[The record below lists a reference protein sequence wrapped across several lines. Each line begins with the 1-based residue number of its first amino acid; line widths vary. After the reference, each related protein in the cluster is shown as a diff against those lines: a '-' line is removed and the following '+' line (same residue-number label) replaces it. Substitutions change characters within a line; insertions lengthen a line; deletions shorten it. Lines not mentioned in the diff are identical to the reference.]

1 MSKKV
6 FVLGSINVDLMINT
20 PRLPEKGETILGSN
34 FRISMGGKG
43 ANQAASCGLLGTETI
58 FIGNVGNDD
67 FADLAIEDLEN
78 NFSIDTRFIR
88 RKNDIST
95 GTAVITQV
103 DNDNVIIV
111 DSGAN
116 MTIDLDQVHSAL
128 NEANEGDVFLAQF
141 EVDFAL
147 VKESLKL
154 AKAKHMYTIINP
166 APANEIPDDML
177 KDIDCLILNQS
188 ETEILSGIY
197 PEDLDSCIEAKEIL
211 SSKGVKALLFTL
223 GANGCLYIDENLKVE
238 VPGERVKVVDT
249 TGAGD
254 SFIGAY
260 VSSMVKGNS
269 IEASLKFA
277 NAYAAFNCTNR
288 GARSGL
294 KRFGNYAEIVK
305 ELEKFKS

>member
-1 MSKKV
+1 
-6 FVLGSINVDLMINT
+6 MINS

-67 FADLAIEDLEN
+67 FADLALDDLEN
-78 NFSIDTRFIR
+78 NFSIDTRFIQ
-88 RKNDIST
+88 RKSEVST

-116 MTIDLDQVHSAL
+116 MTIDIDQVQSAL
-128 NEANEGDVFLAQF
+128 NEANEGDIFLAQF
-141 EVDFAL
+141 EVDFNL
-147 VKESLKL
+147 VRKSLEL
-154 AKAKHMYTIINP
+154 AKQKGMYTIINP
-166 APANEIPDDML
+166 APAHEIPDDML
-177 KDIDCLILNQS
+177 NNIDCLILNQS
-188 ETEILSGIY
+188 ETEILSGVY
-197 PEDLDSCIEAKEIL
+197 PEDLASCIEAKEIL

-223 GANGCLYIDENLKVE
+223 GSNGCLYIDEGQMVE
-238 VPGERVKVVDT
+238 IPGERVKVVDT

-254 SFIGAY
+254 AFIGAFI
-260 VSSMVKGNS
+260 SSLVENKS
-269 IEASLKFA
+269 IEESLKFA

-294 KRFGNYAEIVK
+294 KNFTTYAELVK
-305 ELEKFKS
+305 ELEKFK

>member
-1 MSKKV
+1 
-6 FVLGSINVDLMINT
+6 MINT

-67 FADLAIEDLEN
+67 FADLTLDDLEN
-78 NFSIDTRFIR
+78 KFFIDTRFIQ

-103 DNDNVIIV
+103 ENDNVIIV

-116 MTIDLDQVHSAL
+116 MTIDLNQVHSAL
-128 NEANEGDVFLAQF
+128 NEASAGDVFLAQF
-141 EVDFAL
+141 EVDFDL
-147 VKESLKL
+147 VRESLKIAR
-154 AKAKHMYTIINP
+154 AKDMYTIINP
-166 APANEIPDDML
+166 APAHEIPDDML

-188 ETEILSGIY
+188 ETEILSGVY
-197 PEDLDSCIEAKEIL
+197 PEDLDSCIQANEIL

-223 GANGCLYIDENLKVE
+223 GANGCLYIDEKEKVE

-254 SFIGAY
+254 AFIGAY
-260 VSSMVKGNS
+260 VSSMVKDNS
-269 IEASLKFA
+269 IEASLKFS

-294 KRFGNYAEIVK
+294 RKFDNYAELIN
-305 ELEKFKS
+305 ELEKFK

>member
-1 MSKKV
+1 
-6 FVLGSINVDLMINT
+6 MINT

-67 FADLAIEDLEN
+67 FADLALDDLEN
-78 NFSIDTRFIR
+78 KFSIDTRFIQ

-103 DNDNVIIV
+103 ENDNVIIV

-116 MTIDLDQVHSAL
+116 MTIDLDQMHSAL
-128 NEANEGDVFLAQF
+128 NEANAGDVFLVQF
-141 EVDFAL
+141 EVDFDL
-147 VKESLKL
+147 VRESLKI
-154 AKAKHMYTIINP
+154 AKAKDMYTILNP
-166 APANEIPDDML
+166 APAHEIPDDML

-188 ETEILSGIY
+188 ETEILSGVY
-197 PEDLDSCIEAKEIL
+197 PEDLASCIEAKEIL

-223 GANGCLYIDENLKVE
+223 GANGCLYIDENLEVE

-260 VSSMVKGNS
+260 VSSMVKDNS

-294 KRFGNYAEIVK
+294 RKFETYAELVK
-305 ELEKFKS
+305 ELEKFK